1 MTPNKNNMAN
11 ETTEAEIHLYKV
23 KAVEYRKKMKISIRF
38 ILSTIVFSIFLIL
51 LYILFFQQV
60 SETYRDI
67 VNILVGS
74 FTAVIGAVTQ
84 YWFKIGEDDV
94 DSETKQLSNIA

>member
-1 MTPNKNNMAN
+1 MTNKKNDMDA
-11 ETTEAEIHLYKV
+11 ETEIHLFKL
-23 KAVEYRKKMKISIRF
+23 KAVETRKKWKILIRF

-60 SETYRDI
+60 AETYRDI

-94 DSETKQLSNIA
+94 DSETKQLSNI